1 MPERDWRLRIDDI
14 TDAIDIERYTKK
26 MSFGEFKADDRTID
40 AVLRNLEV
48 IGEAAGHI
56 PPEVIDRSREI
67 PWDKMRALRN
77 IVAHEYFGVKLP
89 IVWET
94 IERRL
99 PLLKADLKRLLD
111 EV

>member
-1 MPERDWRLRIDDI
+1 
-14 TDAIDIERYTKK
+14 